1 MDPGS
6 QVPPGRVAGEL
17 AQPGCAMT
25 GFLFLLAGTFPGV
38 AVVVFGERDCANAM
52 PRLDSPL
59 AASSRFN
66 VFTVALK
73 EAEVVVGT
81 ASAGLRECLR
91 AVARHRRPRAIVVL
105 STCLSEMIGADAD
118 EACREVE
125 AESGIPVVPLRTGG
139 LRPRTQADIQDW
151 VTRTLATRLRSDR
164 PPEPLGVNLV
174 GYRTEPPPD
183 PRLRRHVFRA
193 EAGRTLRALGLV
205 RGSVVPLGARPG
217 DWADLHRAGLTV
229 VSDRSV
235 FADLLPLL
243 ESPGHRVL
251 EVPPPM
257 GVDSTDRFWRAV
269 AEAFGR
275 DADPVLQASPERAAA
290 IRARDAARERWAGRR
305 LAYGIGSHHNF
316 HPDQLAQEGLGDL
329 PLLAELGFR
338 IELVI
343 QERDTPE
350 AHGRIRRTLAAVG
363 VDLPYHLFYEPAVLA
378 PVLQAGRYDLA
389 YVPDFLG
396 DQAARAGV
404 PMVPFGSL
412 QAGWWGAAW
421 SYGVLRRGGASA
433 FEARYGRWL
442 QGGPRA
448 GGGGA

>member
-1 MDPGS
+1 MEPR
-6 QVPPGRVAGEL
+6 PEAPAARVAGEL

-38 AVVVFGERDCANAM
+38 AVVIFGERDCANAM

-59 AASSRFN
+59 SASSRFN
-66 VFTVALK
+66 VFTVALR
-73 EAEVVVGT
+73 ESDTVVGT
-81 ASAGLRECLR
+81 SADRLRECLR
-91 AVARHRRPRAIVVL
+91 AVARHRRPRAIIVL
-105 STCLSEMIGADAD
+105 STCLSEMIGADP
-118 EACREVE
+118 EPACREVE
-125 AESGIPVVPLRTGG
+125 AESGVPVIPLKTGG
-139 LRPRTQADIQDW
+139 LRPRTQAGIQDW
-151 VTRTLATRLRSDR
+151 VTRTLATRLRSNR
-164 PPEPLGVNLV
+164 PPVPGGVNLV

-193 EAGRTLRALGLV
+193 EARRTLRAMGLERV
-205 RGSVVPLGARPG
+205 SVVPLGATPS
-217 DWADLHRAGLTV
+217 DWADLHRASLTV

-235 FADLLPLL
+235 FADLVPLL
-243 ESPGHRVL
+243 ESPTHPVL

-257 GVDSTDRFWRAV
+257 GVEGTDRFWRAV
-269 AEAFGR
+269 AAATGR
-275 DADPVLQASPERAAA
+275 DAGPVLAASPERAAA
-290 IRARDAARERWAGRR
+290 VAARDAARARWSGRR

-329 PLLAELGFR
+329 PLLAELGFD

-343 QERDTPE
+343 QERDRPE
-350 AHGRIRRTLAAVG
+350 AHERIRRTLAAVG

-378 PVLQAGRYDLA
+378 PVLQAGRFDLA
-389 YVPDFLG
+389 YVPDFLA

-404 PMVPFGSL
+404 PLVPFGSL

-421 SYGVLRRGGASA
+421 SCGVLSRGGASP

-442 QGGPRA
+442 KAGQGA